1 MPDLPAETDTFI
13 AELDAAVE
21 AHMNWTRRIVRCA
34 VLRSTPGE
42 DVLDLQAHTLCR
54 FGGWFMANR
63 SHFEMLDAPS
73 AARVEVVHQT
83 MHDAIRSICNDIMI
97 GQTGQETDLDAFEQ
111 SQSELLG
118 LLATFKTLI
127 LSRAVRR
134 DPLTQ
139 LPLRYGI
146 ENDFILY
153 QKEARRNRT
162 LLYVVIIDVDNFKP
176 INDTYGHPV
185 GDRVLRQ
192 LADTLKQTLRGDEPL
207 YRYGGEEFLWL
218 LKCKSAT
225 AARQSARRV
234 LATVGT
240 TPVLIDDE
248 EVLRLTVT
256 LGLALAGEQEDLAS
270 TIKRADLA
278 LYEGKREG
286 RNRFVIAEP

>member
-1 MPDLPAETDTFI
+1 MPDLPTETDTFI

-73 AARVEVVHQT
+73 AARVEAVHQT
-83 MHDAIRSICNDIMI
+83 MHDAIRSICSEVMA
-97 GQTGQETDLDAFEQ
+97 GRLGHEADLDAFEQ

-118 LLATFKTLI
+118 LLARFKTLI
-127 LSRAVRR
+127 LSKAVRR

-185 GDRVLRQ
+185 GDQVLCH
-192 LADTLKQTLRGDEPL
+192 LANTLKQSLRGDEPL

-225 AARQSARRV
+225 EARQSARRV
-234 LATVGT
+234 LAIVGT
-240 TPVLIDDE
+240 TPVPIDG

-256 LGLALAGEQEDLAS
+256 MGMALAGEGEDLGNA
-270 TIKRADLA
+270 IKRADLA

>member
-54 FGGWFMANR
+54 FGGWFVANR
-63 SHFEMLDAPS
+63 DHFEMLDA
-73 AARVEVVHQT
+73 AATQRAEAVHQT
-83 MHDAIRSICNDIMI
+83 MHDAIRSICTRILA
-97 GQTGQETDLDAFEQ
+97 GHPGHEADLEAFEQ

-118 LLATFKTLI
+118 LLARFKTLF

-134 DPLTQ
+134 DPLTD

-146 ENDFILY
+146 ANDFSLY
-153 QKEARRNRT
+153 QNEARRNRT
-162 LLYVVIIDVDNFKP
+162 LLYVVMIDVDNFKP
-176 INDTYGHPV
+176 INDTYGHLV
-185 GDRVLRQ
+185 GDTVLRH
-192 LADTLKQTLRGDEPL
+192 LADTLKHTLRSDEPL

-225 AARQSARRV
+225 EARQSARRV

-240 TPVLIDDE
+240 TPVPLSDDGI
-248 EVLRLTVT
+248 LRLTIT
-256 LGLALAGEQEDLAS
+256 MGLALAGKEEDLAS
-270 TIKRADLA
+270 AIKRADLA
-278 LYEGKREG
+278 LYEGKRTG
-286 RNRFVIAEP
+286 RNCFVIAEH